1 MPQIQEKSPKPW
13 NLAEKHLATN
23 MRRGKKNLSK
33 LSLHRSSW
41 ILKSTPYIKFTTQK
55 IEIQR
60 KQPCS
65 TLNWT
70 PTNNDEKRRPI
81 TTTTKTLNSQGEKKE
96 KKKGSRNTSRQCAG
110 ARTHSHNQIRGG
122 KKHKNQQQQQQKQRK
137 NLGKKNLKS
146 VGMPRD
152 VIRKDRTTKSFRND
166 SGNE

>member
-81 TTTTKTLNSQGEKKE
+81 TTTTKTLNSQGG
-96 KKKGSRNTSRQCAG
+96 KKKKKRLQKHKQTMRRRA
-110 ARTHSHNQIRGG
+110 HSLTQSDSRGG
-122 KKHKNQQQQQQKQRK
+122 KTQKSTTTTTKTKKKPRKRK
-137 NLGKKNLKS
+137 NLKP